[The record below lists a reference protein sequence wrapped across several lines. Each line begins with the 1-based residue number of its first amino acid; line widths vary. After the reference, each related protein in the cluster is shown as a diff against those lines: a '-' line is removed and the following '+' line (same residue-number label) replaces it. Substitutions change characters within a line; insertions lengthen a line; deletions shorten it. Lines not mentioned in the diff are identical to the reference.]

1 MTFRCGRVL
10 LGFSV
15 LLLAPAAQAGG
26 ELGANGSEITTSRYS
41 VDLYQTAV
49 WAGSK
54 VTSLGG
60 SYVALAYDVDG
71 MLQNP
76 AAPAVRP
83 FFSVTDFDYWLGFG
97 VTFPSSLTGMDF
109 FNSGSETVEEGAAAD
124 SLIYLTPAAIL
135 QFGNF
140 GFGVNL
146 ELQSYGMT
154 PGVDSDSE
162 RLSVA
167 FNQAHIQA
175 AYSFFRGE
183 LVAGLGLRLLNME
196 ARVGQGTSRSVPLSA
211 DGVGA
216 EFGVLWQPK
225 GQYFSVGAAFRSG
238 ITATAEFPAG
248 LSLTSEG
255 DVVFEGPGGDVYL
268 PESAK
273 LPWDLHLGVVYNF
286 GGAPANQPWRSES
299 TVVKRR
305 LLVLALEATDLE
317 TEYEGKIAAARTE
330 EERDVLEKELATKV
344 ASLKQ
349 RIARAK
355 EDGYWQIQDELAR
368 RSRNIAMITVSVL
381 MAGAVDNAVGV
392 ESLRHQVVNRS
403 GQWLVASPRIGSE
416 VEVIP
421 DWVRLRSGFYLEP
434 TRFETSDV
442 RPHYTGGFDLALGVW
457 NVFGLWPDDYRWRLG
472 AGADIARDFQ
482 TIGVTAAGWYPRHR
496 GKAKRPSDPGPLE
509 R

>member
-1 MTFRCGRVL
+1 MPVCRASAVL
-10 LGFSV
+10 GLSV
-15 LLLAPAAQAGG
+15 VLVAPQLHAGG
-26 ELGANGSEITTSRYS
+26 PLGENGSALTTSRYS
-41 VDLYQTAV
+41 IDLYQTAV

-97 VTFPSSLTGMDF
+97 ATFPSSLTGMDF
-109 FNSGSETVEEGAAAD
+109 FNSGSKTVEEGADPD
-124 SLIYLTPAAIL
+124 SLVYLTPAAIL

-146 ELQSYGMT
+146 ELQSYGLA
-154 PGVDSDSE
+154 GDAQADSG

-175 AYSFFRGE
+175 AYSFLQGE
-183 LVAGLGLRLLNME
+183 LVLGGGVRLLRME
-196 ARVGQGTSRSVPLSA
+196 ARVGSGSNRTAPMSA
-211 DGVGA
+211 DGTGA
-216 EFGVLWQPK
+216 ELGLLWQPR
-225 GQYFSVGAAFRSG
+225 GQYFSLGAAFRG
-238 ITATAEFPAG
+238 NITAVAEFPAG
-248 LSLTSEG
+248 LTLSPEG
-255 DVVFEGPGGDVYL
+255 DFTFEGPGGTIYL

-273 LPWDLHLGVVYNF
+273 LPWDLHVGVVYNF

-299 TVVKRR
+299 SVVKRR
-305 LLVLALEATDLE
+305 LLLLELEEEDLVL
-317 TEYEGKIAAARTE
+317 EYEQKIAAARS
-330 EERDVLEKELATKV
+330 EREREVLEDELSDKC
-344 ASLKQ
+344 AS
-349 RIARAK
+349 IAARVKAAK

-368 RSRNIAMITVSVL
+368 RSRNIAMITASL
-381 MAGAVDNAVGV
+381 LIAGAVENAVGI
-392 ESLRHQVVNRS
+392 ESLRNQTVNRS
-403 GQWLVASPRIGSE
+403 GEWLVASPRLGSE

-421 DWVRLRSGFYLEP
+421 DWVRLRSGVYLEP
-434 TRFETSDV
+434 TRFSTSTV

-496 GKAKRPSDPGPLE
+496 GKAVRP
-509 R
+509 

>member
-1 MTFRCGRVL
+1 MNVSCASAVL
-10 LGFSV
+10 GISV
-15 LLLAPAAQAGG
+15 LLLAPTVQAGG
-26 ELGANGSEITTSRYS
+26 PLGENGSEITTSRYS

-109 FNSGSETVEEGAAAD
+109 FNSGSQTVEEGADPD
-124 SLIYLTPAAIL
+124 SLVYVTPAAIL

-154 PGVDSDSE
+154 SSVPDAE

-175 AYSFFRGE
+175 AYSFWQGA
-183 LVAGLGLRLLNME
+183 LVLGGGVRLLNME
-196 ARVGQGTSRSVPLSA
+196 ARVGTGASRTAPMSA

-216 EFGVLWQPK
+216 EVGLLWQPR
-225 GQYFSVGAAFRSG
+225 GEYFSVGAAFRSG
-238 ITATAEFPAG
+238 IEAVAEFPAG
-248 LSLTSEG
+248 LSLTEAG
-255 DVVFEGPGGDVYL
+255 DVVFDSPGGPVYL

-286 GGAPANQPWRSES
+286 GGAPPNQPWRSES
-299 TVVKRR
+299 TVVRRR
-305 LLVLALEATDLE
+305 LLVLELEAEDLK
-317 TEYEGKIAAARTE
+317 TEFEKKLLAARTE
-330 EERDVLEKELATKV
+330 EEREALEKEFEE
-344 ASLKQ
+344 KQ
-349 RIARAK
+349 DSIDQRMADAK
-355 EDGYWQIQDELAR
+355 ADGYWQIQDELAR
-368 RSRNIAMITVSVL
+368 RSRNIAMVTVSVL
-381 MAGAVDNAVGV
+381 LAGAVENAVGV
-392 ESLRHQVVNRS
+392 ESLRRQIVNRS

-434 TRFETSDV
+434 TRFETSSV

-496 GKAKRPSDPGPLE
+496 GKAVRP
-509 R
+509 

>member
-1 MTFRCGRVL
+1 MTVRRTPAV

-15 LLLAPAAQAGG
+15 LLLAPLAQAGG
-26 ELGANGSEITTSRYS
+26 ELGENGSDITTSRYS
-41 VDLYQTAV
+41 VDLYQTSV

-71 MLQNP
+71 MLQNA

-97 VTFPSSLTGMDF
+97 VTFPSSLAGMDF
-109 FNSGSETVEEGAAAD
+109 FNSGSKTVQEGDDPD
-124 SLIYLTPAAIL
+124 SLVYLTPAAIL

-154 PGVDSDSE
+154 PGVEDAQ

-175 AYSFFRGE
+175 AYSFFQGE
-183 LVAGLGLRLLNME
+183 FVAGLGLRLLNMQ
-196 ARVGQGTSRSVPLSA
+196 ARVGSGPSRSVPMSA

-216 EFGVLWQPK
+216 EAGVLWQPK

-248 LSLTSEG
+248 LTLTEEG
-255 DVVFEGPGGDVYL
+255 DVVFDGPGGSVYL

-286 GGAPANQPWRSES
+286 GGAPPNQHWRSES

-305 LLVLALEATDLE
+305 LLVLALEAVDLE
-317 TEYEGKIAAARTE
+317 AEYEGKLALARTE
-330 EERDVLEKELATKV
+330 QERAALAKELEQKA
-344 ASLKQ
+344 ASIKQ
-349 RIARAK
+349 RIADAK
-355 EDGYWQIQDELAR
+355 ADGYWHIQDELAR
-368 RSRNIAMITVSVL
+368 RSRHIAMITVSVL
-381 MAGAVDNAVGV
+381 MAGEVSNAVGV
-392 ESLRHQVVNRS
+392 ESLRRQVVNRS

-472 AGADIARDFQ
+472 AGADVARDFQ

-496 GKAKRPSDPGPLE
+496 GKAKRPSRPDVLE
-509 R
+509 K